1 MEDPLSI
8 RRHTLPSA
16 SFVDPAIVRFIE
28 KPSSSSSSS
37 VFLSHLPTPPPQQ
50 QQQQQQQQQEEEE
63 EDDDSI
69 ISSSIAS
76 SSFMQHQKLSPPQP
90 TASTSLDHL
99 WSKQE
104 KYDSLELRLFALE
117 ESERRFEHRL
127 QVLEKNKHN
136 ILQPMKPDQHGQE
149 IMQQHDSANTAH
161 DSVVDDN
168 NYMDLYHSLLEKYN
182 QLQIETKEKEAY
194 YQQKIKQLTEKQQQ
208 EQTESHASTPTADK
222 KEQVKEKE
230 AYREEDGYLIFDTT
244 SMNGEITHC
253 RVKIPSSQACYSS
266 NKQDPSSIFASPPAT
281 RVGSPQYHS
290 PLPSSQHY
298 YHHHHHHITS
308 PKKGLNPNA
317 PEWRKSSYYY

>member
-1 MEDPLSI
+1 MEDPLST
-8 RRHTLPSA
+8 RRHTLPSNLFA
-16 SFVDPAIVRFIE
+16 DPAIVRFIE
-28 KPSSSSSSS
+28 KSPSSSSSS
-37 VFLSHLPTPPPQQ
+37 VFLSHLPQEQQ
-50 QQQQQQQQQEEEE
+50 QQQQQDD
-63 EDDDSI
+63 DDDSI

-76 SSFMQHQKLSPPQP
+76 SSFMQHQP

-127 QVLEKNKHN
+127 QVLEKNKN
-136 ILQPMKPDQHGQE
+136 TVLQPMKPDQHGQE
-149 IMQQHDSANTAH
+149 IMQQQKHDSAKHPH
-161 DSVVDDN
+161 DVDDS
-168 NYMDLYHSLLEKYN
+168 NYMNLYHSLLEKYN
-182 QLQIETKEKEAY
+182 QLQIETREKEAY
-194 YQQKIKQLTEKQQQ
+194 YQQRIKQLTEKQQQ
-208 EQTESHASTPTADK
+208 EQEQPRQAQTTKHAPTAEK
-222 KEQVKEKE
+222 SMEQPTEKE

-253 RVKIPSSQACYSS
+253 RVKIPSSQTCHYHH
-266 NKQDPSSIFASPPAT
+266 KQDPSTTFASPPAT

-298 YHHHHHHITS
+298 YHHHHHITS

-317 PEWRKSSYYY
+317 PEWRKSSYHH